1 MSYAICRYCG
11 EDYPYK
17 RFQLGYATC
26 LNCGETHAQKEKAY
40 KATCTAPAYN
50 KGAYMYIGSQDAVK
64 GIFKS
69 GETK

>member
-1 MSYAICRYCG
+1 MSAVCRYCG
-11 EDYPYK
+11 EDYPRK
-17 RFQLGYATC
+17 RLDLGYLSC
-26 LNCGETHAQKEKAY
+26 LDCGQKHAEAEKAY
-40 KATCTAPAYN
+40 KAKCTAPAYN